1 MEIKLTNLAVE
12 KINEVVKAN
21 DEVPALR
28 IYVTSVGC
36 SGAKFGLAFDD
47 AKETDDKTVV
57 DGITFITDTEHVP
70 EYSDGINIDF
80 AEGESEGFIITSI
93 NPVKKSCGGG
103 CNCSH

>member
-1 MEIKLTNLAVE
+1 MDIKVSDLAVE
-12 KINEVVKAN
+12 KINEVVREN
-21 DEVPALR
+21 NETPTLR

-47 AKETDDKTVV
+47 VKETDT
-57 DGITFITDTEHVP
+57 ITEVNGVSFITDTEYVP
-70 EYSDGINIDF
+70 EYSDGITIDF
-80 AEGESEGFIITSI
+80 AEGEQEGFLIKST

>member
-1 MEIKLTNLAVE
+1 MDIKISSLAVE
-12 KINEVVKAN
+12 KINEVIKEN
-21 DEVPALR
+21 SESPTLR

-47 AKETDDKTVV
+47 AKETDTITEAE
-57 DGITFITDTEHVP
+57 GISFITDTEYVP
-70 EYSDGINIDF
+70 EYSDGITIDF
-80 AEGESEGFIITSI
+80 AEGEQEGFIIKST